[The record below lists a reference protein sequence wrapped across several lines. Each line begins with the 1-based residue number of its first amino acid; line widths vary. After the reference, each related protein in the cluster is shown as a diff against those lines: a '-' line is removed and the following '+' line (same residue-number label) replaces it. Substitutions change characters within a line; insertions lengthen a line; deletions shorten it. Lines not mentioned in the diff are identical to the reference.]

1 MEKLTKKQEEV
12 LTVIKKY
19 IAEHGYAPS
28 VREVCELMNLSS
40 TATVFVHMRHLMK
53 KGYLKQTDNK
63 FRTLEVLVPNEYL
76 EKNEDV
82 VNVPLLGKVT
92 CGNPIEAIEF
102 PDEYIALPAF
112 MIPKKEEI
120 FTLKT
125 EGMSMKNVGIY
136 DGDEIVGYVMVI
148 YDYDIPEYDIW
159 HMMIDASKQGRGYG
173 SEALRLVLEY
183 IKTKPFG
190 DSNRVTLTCNKDN
203 QVALELYHKAGFVET
218 GEEDDEEIELSQR
231 LA

>member
-125 EGMSMKNVGIY
+125 EGTSMKNVGIY
-136 DGDEIVGYVMVI
+136 DGDIVIVKRQKNAKNGDYV
-148 YDYDIPEYDIW
+148 
-159 HMMIDASKQGRGYG
+159 
-173 SEALRLVLEY
+173 
-183 IKTKPFG
+183 
-190 DSNRVTLTCNKDN
+190 
-203 QVALELYHKAGFVET
+203 VALDENGFTTLKTFYKENGYFRLQPENETMDPIILDKVEILGIAIGLYRKF
-218 GEEDDEEIELSQR
+218 
-231 LA
+231 

>member
-102 PDEYIALPAF
+102 PDEYMALPAF

-136 DGDEIVGYVMVI
+136 DGDIVIVKRQKNAKNGDYV
-148 YDYDIPEYDIW
+148 
-159 HMMIDASKQGRGYG
+159 
-173 SEALRLVLEY
+173 
-183 IKTKPFG
+183 
-190 DSNRVTLTCNKDN
+190 
-203 QVALELYHKAGFVET
+203 VALDENGFTTLKTFYKENGYFRLQPENETMDPIILDKVEILGIAIGLYRKF
-218 GEEDDEEIELSQR
+218 
-231 LA
+231 

>member
-102 PDEYIALPAF
+102 PDEYIALLAF

-136 DGDEIVGYVMVI
+136 DGDIVIVKRQKNAKNGDYV
-148 YDYDIPEYDIW
+148 
-159 HMMIDASKQGRGYG
+159 
-173 SEALRLVLEY
+173 
-183 IKTKPFG
+183 
-190 DSNRVTLTCNKDN
+190 
-203 QVALELYHKAGFVET
+203 VALDENGFTTLKTFYKENGYFRLQPENETMDPIILDKVEILGIAIGLYRKF
-218 GEEDDEEIELSQR
+218 
-231 LA
+231 

>member
-102 PDEYIALPAF
+102 PDEYIVLPAF

-136 DGDEIVGYVMVI
+136 DGDIVIVKRQKNAKNGDYV
-148 YDYDIPEYDIW
+148 
-159 HMMIDASKQGRGYG
+159 
-173 SEALRLVLEY
+173 
-183 IKTKPFG
+183 
-190 DSNRVTLTCNKDN
+190 
-203 QVALELYHKAGFVET
+203 VALDENGFTTLKTFYKENGYFRLQPENETMDPIILDKVEILGIAIGLYRKF
-218 GEEDDEEIELSQR
+218 
-231 LA
+231 

>member
-136 DGDEIVGYVMVI
+136 DGDIVIVKRQKNAKNGDYV
-148 YDYDIPEYDIW
+148 
-159 HMMIDASKQGRGYG
+159 
-173 SEALRLVLEY
+173 
-183 IKTKPFG
+183 
-190 DSNRVTLTCNKDN
+190 
-203 QVALELYHKAGFVET
+203 VALDENGFTTLKTFYKENGYFRLQPENETMDPIILGKVEILGIAIGLYRKF
-218 GEEDDEEIELSQR
+218 
-231 LA
+231 

>member
-19 IAEHGYAPS
+19 ISEHGYAPS

-136 DGDEIVGYVMVI
+136 DGDIVIVKRQKNAKNGDYV
-148 YDYDIPEYDIW
+148 
-159 HMMIDASKQGRGYG
+159 
-173 SEALRLVLEY
+173 
-183 IKTKPFG
+183 
-190 DSNRVTLTCNKDN
+190 
-203 QVALELYHKAGFVET
+203 VALDENGFTTLKTFYKENGYFRLQPENETMDPIILDKVEILGIAIGLYRKF
-218 GEEDDEEIELSQR
+218 
-231 LA
+231 

>member
-19 IAEHGYAPS
+19 IAIHGYAPS

-136 DGDEIVGYVMVI
+136 DGDIVIVKRQKNAKNGDYVVAVDENGFTTLKTFYKENGYFRLQPENETMDPIILDKVEILGI
-148 YDYDIPEYDIW
+148 
-159 HMMIDASKQGRGYG
+159 AKG
-173 SEALRLVLEY
+173 
-183 IKTKPFG
+183 
-190 DSNRVTLTCNKDN
+190 
-203 QVALELYHKAGFVET
+203 LY
-218 GEEDDEEIELSQR
+218 
-231 LA
+231 

>member
-136 DGDEIVGYVMVI
+136 DGDIVIVKRQKNAKNGDYV
-148 YDYDIPEYDIW
+148 
-159 HMMIDASKQGRGYG
+159 
-173 SEALRLVLEY
+173 
-183 IKTKPFG
+183 
-190 DSNRVTLTCNKDN
+190 
-203 QVALELYHKAGFVET
+203 VALDENGFTTLKTFYKENGYFRLQPENETMDPIILDKVET
-218 GEEDDEEIELSQR
+218 LGIAIGLYR
-231 LA
+231 KF

>member
-19 IAEHGYAPS
+19 IAIHGYAPS

-63 FRTLEVLVPNEYL
+63 FRTLEVLVTNEYL

-136 DGDEIVGYVMVI
+136 DGDIVIVKRQKNAKNGDYV
-148 YDYDIPEYDIW
+148 
-159 HMMIDASKQGRGYG
+159 
-173 SEALRLVLEY
+173 
-183 IKTKPFG
+183 
-190 DSNRVTLTCNKDN
+190 
-203 QVALELYHKAGFVET
+203 VALDENGFTTLKTFYKENGYFRLQPENETMDPIILDKVEILGIAIGLYRKF
-218 GEEDDEEIELSQR
+218 
-231 LA
+231 

>member
-63 FRTLEVLVPNEYL
+63 FRTLEVLVPNEHL

-136 DGDEIVGYVMVI
+136 DGDIVIVKRQKNAKNGDYV
-148 YDYDIPEYDIW
+148 
-159 HMMIDASKQGRGYG
+159 
-173 SEALRLVLEY
+173 
-183 IKTKPFG
+183 
-190 DSNRVTLTCNKDN
+190 
-203 QVALELYHKAGFVET
+203 VALDENGFTTLKTFYKENGYFRLQPENETMDPIILDKVEILGIAIGLYRKF
-218 GEEDDEEIELSQR
+218 
-231 LA
+231 

>member
-120 FTLKT
+120 FTLRT

-136 DGDEIVGYVMVI
+136 DGDIVIVKRQKNAKNGDYV
-148 YDYDIPEYDIW
+148 
-159 HMMIDASKQGRGYG
+159 
-173 SEALRLVLEY
+173 
-183 IKTKPFG
+183 
-190 DSNRVTLTCNKDN
+190 
-203 QVALELYHKAGFVET
+203 VALDENGFTTLKTFYKENGYFRLQPENETMDPIILDNVEILGVAIGLYRKF
-218 GEEDDEEIELSQR
+218 
-231 LA
+231 

>member
-40 TATVFVHMRHLMK
+40 TATVFLHMRHLMK

-136 DGDEIVGYVMVI
+136 DGDIVIVKRQKNAKNGDYV
-148 YDYDIPEYDIW
+148 
-159 HMMIDASKQGRGYG
+159 
-173 SEALRLVLEY
+173 
-183 IKTKPFG
+183 
-190 DSNRVTLTCNKDN
+190 
-203 QVALELYHKAGFVET
+203 VALDENGFTTLKTFYKENGYFRLQPENETMDPIILDKVEILGIAIGLYRKF
-218 GEEDDEEIELSQR
+218 
-231 LA
+231 

>member
-76 EKNEDV
+76 EKNEDI

-136 DGDEIVGYVMVI
+136 DGDIVIVKRQKNAKNGDYV
-148 YDYDIPEYDIW
+148 
-159 HMMIDASKQGRGYG
+159 
-173 SEALRLVLEY
+173 
-183 IKTKPFG
+183 
-190 DSNRVTLTCNKDN
+190 
-203 QVALELYHKAGFVET
+203 VALDENGFTTLKTFYKENGYFRLQPENETMDPIILDKVEILGIAIGLYRKF
-218 GEEDDEEIELSQR
+218 
-231 LA
+231 

>member
-19 IAEHGYAPS
+19 IAIHGYAPS

-136 DGDEIVGYVMVI
+136 DGDIVIVKRQKNAKNGDYV
-148 YDYDIPEYDIW
+148 
-159 HMMIDASKQGRGYG
+159 
-173 SEALRLVLEY
+173 
-183 IKTKPFG
+183 
-190 DSNRVTLTCNKDN
+190 
-203 QVALELYHKAGFVET
+203 VALDENGFTTLKTFYKENGYFRLQPENETMDHIILDKVEILGIAIGLYRKF
-218 GEEDDEEIELSQR
+218 
-231 LA
+231 

>member
-136 DGDEIVGYVMVI
+136 DGDIVIVKRQKNAKNGDYV
-148 YDYDIPEYDIW
+148 
-159 HMMIDASKQGRGYG
+159 
-173 SEALRLVLEY
+173 
-183 IKTKPFG
+183 
-190 DSNRVTLTCNKDN
+190 
-203 QVALELYHKAGFVET
+203 VALDENGFTTLKTFYKENVYFRLQPENETMDPIILDKVEILGIAIGLYRKF
-218 GEEDDEEIELSQR
+218 
-231 LA
+231 

>member
-120 FTLKT
+120 FTLRT

-136 DGDEIVGYVMVI
+136 DGDIVIVKRQKNAKNGDYV
-148 YDYDIPEYDIW
+148 
-159 HMMIDASKQGRGYG
+159 
-173 SEALRLVLEY
+173 
-183 IKTKPFG
+183 
-190 DSNRVTLTCNKDN
+190 
-203 QVALELYHKAGFVET
+203 VALDENGFTTLKTFYKENGYFRLQPENETMDPIILDKVEILGVAIGLYRKF
-218 GEEDDEEIELSQR
+218 
-231 LA
+231 

>member
-136 DGDEIVGYVMVI
+136 DGDIVIVKRQKNAKNGDYVVSLDENGFTTLKTFYKENGYFRLQPENETMDPIILDKVEILGI
-148 YDYDIPEYDIW
+148 AI
-159 HMMIDASKQGRGYG
+159 G
-173 SEALRLVLEY
+173 
-183 IKTKPFG
+183 
-190 DSNRVTLTCNKDN
+190 
-203 QVALELYHKAGFVET
+203 LYRKF
-218 GEEDDEEIELSQR
+218 
-231 LA
+231 

>member
-1 MEKLTKKQEEV
+1 MLDKKLTKKQEEV

-136 DGDEIVGYVMVI
+136 DGDIVIVKRQKNAKNGDYV
-148 YDYDIPEYDIW
+148 
-159 HMMIDASKQGRGYG
+159 
-173 SEALRLVLEY
+173 
-183 IKTKPFG
+183 
-190 DSNRVTLTCNKDN
+190 
-203 QVALELYHKAGFVET
+203 VALDENGFTTLKTFYKENGYFRLQPENETMDPIILDKVEILGIAIGLYRKF
-218 GEEDDEEIELSQR
+218 
-231 LA
+231 

>member
-19 IAEHGYAPS
+19 IAIHGYSPS

-136 DGDEIVGYVMVI
+136 DGDIVIVKRQKNAKNGDYV
-148 YDYDIPEYDIW
+148 
-159 HMMIDASKQGRGYG
+159 
-173 SEALRLVLEY
+173 
-183 IKTKPFG
+183 
-190 DSNRVTLTCNKDN
+190 
-203 QVALELYHKAGFVET
+203 VALDENGFTTLKTFYKENGYFRLQPENETMDPIILDKVEILGIAIGLYRKF
-218 GEEDDEEIELSQR
+218 
-231 LA
+231 

>member
-136 DGDEIVGYVMVI
+136 DGDIVIVKRQKNAKNGDYV
-148 YDYDIPEYDIW
+148 
-159 HMMIDASKQGRGYG
+159 
-173 SEALRLVLEY
+173 
-183 IKTKPFG
+183 
-190 DSNRVTLTCNKDN
+190 
-203 QVALELYHKAGFVET
+203 VALDENGFTTLKTFYKENGYFRLQPENETIDPIILDKVEILGIAIGLYRKF
-218 GEEDDEEIELSQR
+218 
-231 LA
+231 